1 VPPPSRL
8 ILLLLALA
16 VLAYSCG
23 PHTPSSESSEPGSQ
37 APQRR
42 ATNGL
47 AIASSL
53 GVEVR
58 DQVGFTFHVTNNAA
72 KRLELTFPSG
82 QTHDIVVLDTL
93 GREVWRWSEGRL
105 FTQSIQNKVLDT
117 SETLTYEAEWTP
129 GELRGRYVA
138 EASLMSQNH
147 PLKKRVEFSVP

>member
-1 VPPPSRL
+1 MPSRL

-23 PHTPSSESSEPGSQ
+23 RTPASESSEPGSQ
-37 APQRR
+37 VTQRR
-42 ATNGL
+42 DTTGPTL
-47 AIASSL
+47 ASSL

-93 GREVWRWSEGRL
+93 GREVWRWSDGRL
-105 FTQSIQNKVLDT
+105 FTQALQNKVLDT
-117 SETLTYEAEWTP
+117 SETLTYEARWAP

-138 EASLMSQNH
+138 EASLMSENH
-147 PLKKRVEFSVP
+147 PLKERVEFLVP

>member
-1 VPPPSRL
+1 VPSRL

-37 APQRR
+37 RR
-42 ATNGL
+42 ATNG
-47 AIASSL
+47 ATIASSL
-53 GVEVR
+53 GVEVS

-82 QTHDIVVLDTL
+82 QTHDIVVLDSL

-129 GELRGRYVA
+129 GELKGWYVA